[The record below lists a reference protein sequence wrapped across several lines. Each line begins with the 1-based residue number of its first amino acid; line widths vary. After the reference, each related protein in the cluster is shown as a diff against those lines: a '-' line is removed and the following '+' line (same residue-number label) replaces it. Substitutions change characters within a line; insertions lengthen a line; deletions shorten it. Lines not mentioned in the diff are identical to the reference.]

1 MTTHTQ
7 KAHLEAK

>member
-1 MTTHTQ
+1 MTIYTQ

>member
-1 MTTHTQ
+1 MTTYIQ

>member
-1 MTTHTQ
+1 MTTYTQ